1 MNGAWSAQSGAAPG
15 SDARLDYID
24 NAGTPG
30 SPRTLRCGSF
40 KLGLSRPLI
49 MGVVNVTPDSF
60 SDGGYFADPVA
71 ATAHGRRLI
80 AEGAGLLDIGG
91 ESTRPG
97 AMPVAV
103 QDEMRR
109 VLPVIE
115 ALSGRGIPLSVDTS
129 KPAVMRA
136 AIAAGAGMVNDVCAL
151 EVENAMEAVAG
162 SGCAVCLM
170 HKQKD
175 PDTMQRAPHYTDVV
189 AEVRHYLA
197 SRAAAA
203 REAGIPADCIVIDP
217 GFGFGKTAEHNLQ
230 ILRELRRFTGIGAAL
245 MVGLSRKSTI
255 GQITGRGVMDR
266 VHGSVAAALLAVQNG
281 ADIVRVH
288 DVAATRDALAI
299 LQAFGRE
306 A

>member
-1 MNGAWSAQSGAAPG
+1 MKGAWFARTGSAPG
-15 SDARLDYID
+15 SAARPDCIG
-24 NAGTPG
+24 NAQAPG
-30 SPRTLRCGSF
+30 HLRVLRCGPF

-60 SDGGYFADPVA
+60 SDGGHFADPIA
-71 ATAHGRRLI
+71 ATAHARRLI
-80 AEGAGLLDIGG
+80 EEGADLLDIGG

-97 AMPVAV
+97 AMPVTAEV
-103 QDEMRR
+103 EMRR

-115 ALSGRGIPLSVDTS
+115 ALSGRGVPLSVDTS

-136 AIAAGAGMVNDVCAL
+136 AIAAGASMINDVRAL
-151 EVENAMEAVAG
+151 ETEGALEAVAG

-170 HKQKD
+170 HKQEN
-175 PDTMQRAPHYTDVV
+175 PATMQLAPHYADVV
-189 AEVRHYLA
+189 AEVRQYLI

-217 GFGFGKTAEHNLQ
+217 GFGFGKTAAHNLA
-230 ILRELRRFTGIGAAL
+230 LFRELRRFAGIGAAL
-245 MVGLSRKSTI
+245 MVGWSRKSTI

-266 VHGSVAAALLAVQNG
+266 VHGSVAAALLAVQHG

-288 DVAATRDALAI
+288 DVAATRDVLAI

>member
-1 MNGAWSAQSGAAPG
+1 MKGAWSAQSGSAPG
-15 SDARLDYID
+15 SGAQWDYAANART
-24 NAGTPG
+24 AAP
-30 SPRTLRCGSF
+30 SRALRCGSF

-60 SDGGYFADPVA
+60 SDGGHFADPAA
-71 ATAHGRRLI
+71 ATAHALRLI
-80 AEGAGLLDIGG
+80 GEGADLLDIGG

-103 QDEMRR
+103 DDEMRR

-115 ALSGRGIPLSVDTS
+115 ALAGCGIPLSVDTS

-136 AIAAGAGMVNDVCAL
+136 AIAAGACMINDVCAL
-151 EVENAMEAVAG
+151 EAENAMDAVAG
-162 SGCAVCLM
+162 SGCAICLM
-170 HKQKD
+170 HKQKN
-175 PDTMQRAPHYTDVV
+175 PGTMQLAPHYLDVV

-230 ILRELRRFTGIGAAL
+230 LLRELRRFTGIGIAL

-255 GQITGRGVMDR
+255 GQITGRGVMER
-266 VHGSVAAALLAVQNG
+266 VHGSVAAALLAVQRG

-288 DVAATRDALAI
+288 DVAATRDALAV
-299 LQAFGRE
+299 LQACGRE
-306 A
+306 T